1 MLTIWLSAIVMVLTC
16 TAAIHAGPLLSP
28 WQPRTDMA
36 VADHGFG
43 DAVVGRLIYA
53 IGGCGPDPG
62 WGTNRVQRYNPA
74 TDSWVQ
80 VASMPTAR
88 HSLSCAVVDGYIYAI
103 GGHVANSRSENERYD
118 PSTNT
123 WQSMA
128 RKPTAVSG
136 PGVAAF
142 GGKIYAFGGN
152 RYGSKQSVIEMYNPQ
167 TNTWQHVGNMPAA
180 GAPWRAATLGD
191 KIYLA
196 GGNFQGEAAD
206 HLWAYDPASGTWDT
220 NLPKL
225 TFPRNGHELVVI
237 GDCLF
242 AIGGTPGP
250 LASVE
255 WWTPGASG
263 WTLDESLNIG
273 RHELG
278 AEAVGNTIYAFGGY
292 DGENLSSTES
302 AVVILEPTDP
312 PVADAGDD
320 LVADANEVVTLDGS
334 ASYDPDGEI
343 IQYTWKRL
351 PDEVVIYSGKDPNCQ
366 TRALGRAEE
375 VIELTVTDNYWAT
388 GTDTVRIVSRTTQ
401 DLQDQVAAMQ
411 SQIEELQRQIQELKA
426 LVDKIA
432 SWPPIRQWLRRPTDA
447 ED

>member
-1 MLTIWLSAIVMVLTC
+1 MC
-16 TAAIHAGPLLSP
+16 TAAVYGESILSP
-28 WQPRTDMA
+28 WQPQSDMP

-43 DAVVGRLIYA
+43 DAVVGGLIYA

-103 GGHVANSRSENERYD
+103 GGHVTNSRSENERYD

-128 RKPTAVSG
+128 RKPTAVSS
-136 PGVAAF
+136 PGIAAF
-142 GGKIYAFGGN
+142 DGKIFTFGGN
-152 RYGSKQSVIEMYNPQ
+152 RYGSKQSVIEMYDPQ

-180 GAPWRAATLGD
+180 GQPSRAATLGD

-206 HLWAYDPASGTWDT
+206 HLWAYDPVSRTWDT
-220 NLPKL
+220 SLPRLNIKRG
-225 TFPRNGHELVVI
+225 THELVVV
-237 GDCLF
+237 GNRLF
-242 AIGGTPGP
+242 AIGGGNATGS
-250 LASVE
+250 LTSVE

-273 RHELG
+273 RSELG
-278 AEAVGNTIYAFGGY
+278 AEAVGNTIYAFGGWESP
-292 DGENLSSTES
+292 GNLASTES
-302 AVVILEPTDP
+302 AVLVLEPTDP

-320 LVADANEVVTLDGS
+320 VVADANEVVTLDGS

-375 VIELTVTDNYWAT
+375 VIQLTVTDNYWAT
-388 GTDTVRIVSRTTQ
+388 GTDTVRIISRTTQ

-411 SQIEELQRQIQELKA
+411 SQIEELQRQIQELQA
-426 LVDKIA
+426 LVDKMA
-432 SWPPIRQWLRRPTDA
+432 SWPPIRQWLRRATDA